1 LILTSTSVIKIPNI
15 MGQALTST
23 QFYFYGKRHF
33 TSTGYAKAV
42 QNYTTPLQTSSSIK
56 VGEPGADGADLTDKV
71 IVITGSNSGIGKEMA
86 TYAAAK
92 NATVYMVCRSQAR
105 AEVAREKIVKLTQ
118 NNRVK
123 VFVADVGELH
133 QIKILVKEIR
143 LHTNKIHC
151 LICNAGVLLNDRQ
164 ETSEGNEVTFASHLL
179 GGSFL
184 LSYLL
189 VPLLKNAGNEARV
202 VFTSSGG
209 MYNSKYPTWD
219 LATSTGKCNEK
230 YDGNFAYCFAKRGQ
244 VLLAKRWS
252 RDIPGICWVSA
263 HPGWTDT
270 PAVEKAYGSSK
281 KYLEP
286 MRSTWEGAEGI
297 CWLMST
303 PRKNLKSGE
312 FYLDRSKQRKHISGV
327 FMTSGSYTKN
337 TEGEIDDMMKHLKQA
352 CKDFPLI

>member
-1 LILTSTSVIKIPNI
+1 
-15 MGQALTST
+15 MGQAITST
-23 QFYFYGKRHF
+23 QFYLYGKRHC
-33 TSTGYAKAV
+33 TRDGYVKAV
-42 QNYTTPLQTSSSIK
+42 QNYKTPSQTSSSIK
-56 VGEPGADGADLTDKV
+56 VGEPGADGVDLTDKV
-71 IVITGSNSGIGKEMA
+71 IVITGSNSGIGKQMA

-92 NATVYMVCRSQAR
+92 NAIVYMVCRSQKR
-105 AEVAREKIVKLTQ
+105 AEVAREEIVKLTQ
-118 NNRVK
+118 NERVK

-133 QIKILVKEIR
+133 QIKTLVKEIQIQ
-143 LHTNKIHC
+143 TKKIHC
-151 LICNAGVLLNDRQ
+151 LVCNAGVLLNDRQ

-209 MYNSKYPTWD
+209 MYNSKFPSWD
-219 LATSTGKCNEK
+219 IATNTGKEK
-230 YDGNFAYCFAKRGQ
+230 YDGNYAYCYAKRGQ

-286 MRSTWEGAEGI
+286 MRTTWEGAEGI

-303 PRKNLKSGE
+303 PRNNLRSGG
-312 FYLDRSKQRKHISGV
+312 FYLDRSPQREHISGV
-327 FMTSGSYTKN
+327 FMTSGSFTKN
-337 TEGEIDDMMKHLKQA
+337 SEEEVDDMMKHLKQA
-352 CKDFPLI
+352 CKDFR